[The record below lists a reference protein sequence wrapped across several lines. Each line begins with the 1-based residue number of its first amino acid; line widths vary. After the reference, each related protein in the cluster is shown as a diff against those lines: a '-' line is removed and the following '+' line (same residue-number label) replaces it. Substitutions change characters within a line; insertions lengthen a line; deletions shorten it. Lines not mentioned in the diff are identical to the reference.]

1 MADLSA
7 TGACLHVEEPAAL
20 PDEFVLLLSHT
31 GRLRRMCAVAWRAE
45 SAVGV
50 KFIADKSSM

>member
-7 TGACLHVEEPAAL
+7 TGACLHVDEPAAL

-31 GRLRRMCAVAWRAE
+31 GRLRRKCAVAWRAD

-50 KFIADKSSM
+50 KFIADKS